1 MTPVLVSAEWL
12 LDNIDRVRVLDASSH
27 LPTVKRDAE
36 AEFLVIEG
44 TRMRRASGSVFAFYG
59 LSFLLPRY
67 GNKKWIYR
75 AHGCITSPWSSSRM
89 TRMVSKDSSRRSAL
103 HGRNA

>member
-36 AEFLVIEG
+36 RRIPRGSYPRG
-44 TRMRRASGSVFAFYG
+44 TAVR
-59 LSFLLPRY
+59 
-67 GNKKWIYR
+67 
-75 AHGCITSPWSSSRM
+75 H
-89 TRMVSKDSSRRSAL
+89 
-103 HGRNA
+103 

>member
-36 AEFLVIEG
+36 AEFLAAHIPGAQRFDIDAIADKGHAMPHMVPSP
-44 TRMRRASGSVFAFYG
+44 TSSPNASPAASAM
-59 LSFLLPRY
+59 
-67 GNKKWIYR
+67 
-75 AHGCITSPWSSSRM
+75 M
-89 TRMVSKDSSRRSAL
+89 TMSCSMTIRT
-103 HGRNA
+103 